1 MSRAKRTVRITA
13 AAAGIAAL
21 GVGLA
26 GPALAAPGE
35 PEQSP
40 TPGPALPELSGL
52 PVQNPLAALPAP
64 PSLPTLPMLFVF
76 EAPRVNAPSVR
87 TAGPSTSG
95 PQAAA
100 PVRAQFATAPGTDET
115 SDEASDE
122 TSDEADPAPSSPGFG
137 QVAALSALDTARLFD
152 GSAPSSLVQQQGL
165 GTSSLG
171 LG

>member
-1 MSRAKRTVRITA
+1 MSRAKRTVRTTA

-21 GVGLA
+21 GVGIA
-26 GPALAAPGE
+26 GPALAAPGG
-35 PEQSP
+35 PEDVP

-64 PSLPTLPMLFVF
+64 PSVPTLPMLFVF
-76 EAPRVNAPSVR
+76 EAPRVNAPAMR
-87 TAGPSTSG
+87 TAGPSTSR
-95 PQAAA
+95 PQSAT
-100 PVRAQFATAPGTDET
+100 PVRTELAADTGTDAT
-115 SDEASDE
+115 SDA
-122 TSDEADPAPSSPGFG
+122 TSDEADPAPSTPGLG

-152 GSAPSSLVQQQGL
+152 GSTPTSLVQQRGL